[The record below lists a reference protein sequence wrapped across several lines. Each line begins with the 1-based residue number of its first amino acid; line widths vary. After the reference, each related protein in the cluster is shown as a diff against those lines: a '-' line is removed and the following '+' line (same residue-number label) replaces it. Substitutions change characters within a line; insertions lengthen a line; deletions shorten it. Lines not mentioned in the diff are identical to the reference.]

1 MTDRVGDAGHRTT
14 GMNSQL
20 RLIDQSEQSG
30 EGRVAAELARAR
42 RAARLVGLTLPLGI
56 TAALA
61 AILLVWLPRMPDPA
75 AVHWGVAG
83 NPDGFGSPGVNALLH
98 VGICLF
104 VTSLSFLQ
112 LSQQR
117 RKAGPASWSAQQRLF
132 PATILGT
139 VVLLAVIGVGT
150 SWSQLDARDARETGP
165 VLAVLI
171 GSFVAGI
178 TGCVL
183 AYLLQPRLRI
193 DPTAGWRAEALQ
205 LAPTEQAVWVRE
217 VWASRPFL
225 WIMGVTTL
233 LLLTMTALI
242 FPVEPVG
249 GWIMIGT
256 TILVLAIALPMLA
269 FRVRVD
275 SSGIVARS
283 LAGWPATRVRAS
295 DVALVSVAQ
304 VEPFAE
310 FGGWGLRFVPGATAL
325 VMRPGEALVVTRQ
338 SGRRFVVTVD
348 DADTAAA
355 LLLAAA
361 ERSADHEQT
370 NLALEEPT
378 RLGGIRDVQDE

>member
-1 MTDRVGDAGHRTT
+1 MSRPDRGSAA
-14 GMNSQL
+14 S
-20 RLIDQSEQSG
+20 
-30 EGRVAAELARAR
+30 VAADLARAR
-42 RAARLVGLTLPLGI
+42 RVARLVGLGLPLGI

-61 AILLVWLPRMPDPA
+61 ATLFVWMPRMPDPA
-75 AVHWGVAG
+75 AVHWGAAG
-83 NPDGFGSPGVNALLH
+83 NPDGFGSPWLNALLF

-112 LSQQR
+112 LAQQR

-132 PATILGT
+132 PAAILGT
-139 VVLLAVIGVGT
+139 VVLLAVMGMGT

-165 VLAVLI
+165 VLAILI

-178 TGCVL
+178 VTSVL

-193 DPTAGWRAEALQ
+193 DPAEGGRAEALP
-205 LAPTEQAVWVRE
+205 LAPTEQAVWARE
-217 VWASRPFL
+217 VWASRPFV
-225 WIMGVTTL
+225 WIVGITTVL
-233 LLLTMTALI
+233 LVVMTALI

-256 TILVLAIALPMLA
+256 VIFVLAVALPMLA

-275 SSGIVARS
+275 RSGIVARS
-283 LAGWPATRVRAS
+283 LAGWPVTRVPAA
-295 DVALVSVAQ
+295 DVASVSVAQ

-325 VMRPGEALVVTRQ
+325 VMRTGEALVVTRQ

-361 ERSADHEQT
+361 ERSADREHT
-370 NLALEEPT
+370 SPALAEPT
-378 RLGGIRDVQDE
+378 KLGGTSDVHHE